1 MARLLYLFI
10 LLRILWD
17 ISLASFHP
25 QGFLEGMLSQI
36 KREGN
41 KVVMLV
47 NRRYTARGKNLP
59 SSPKKVRPIADNIRG
74 KSYIKAIAVLCSMPN
89 KGAKLLEKVVK
100 SAASN
105 AMYHNKNLSEDMI
118 FVKIVMVDD
127 GRRRKRFGL
136 GLEVELIGLLIEIVI
151 FLLKLMKKRY

>member
-1 MARLLYLFI
+1 
-10 LLRILWD
+10 
-17 ISLASFHP
+17 
-25 QGFLEGMLSQI
+25 MLSQI
-36 KREGN
+36 KREGS
-41 KVVMLV
+41 KVVMLL

-127 GRRRKRFGL
+127 GRRRKKIWPRARGRADRLVNRNCHIFV
-136 GLEVELIGLLIEIVI
+136 EVDE
-151 FLLKLMKKRY
+151 KKDIKG